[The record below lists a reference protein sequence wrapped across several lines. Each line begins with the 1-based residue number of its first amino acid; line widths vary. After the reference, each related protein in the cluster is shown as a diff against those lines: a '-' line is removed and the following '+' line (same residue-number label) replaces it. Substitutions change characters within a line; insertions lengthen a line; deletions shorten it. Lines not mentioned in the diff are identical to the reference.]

1 MTRTIID
8 NDFLDVL
15 TSHIYPS
22 RNSTSMYASVPYETM
37 HAGKTLSII
46 NTNWAKLL
54 FRWIKGENRNIFS
67 APLYRYLTENA
78 ENIVLFNH
86 AFEAYHM
93 HIVPDLRTRLKEILD
108 RTGRPLER
116 NIILTHNRDIFLKH
130 NGWENNMNIVEY
142 NALFH
147 VYYSTRQRVEG
158 INVAKRNKHFTTL
171 CGTVRKHRT
180 DLHAFLRIEDLLDK
194 THYTYNSIL
203 ADPKWTEIYNNEQV
217 YCEAYHDHLRF
228 TPVFRS
234 GSFDL
239 GVHDIEERT
248 LQHNA
253 LPMEYWIDSYIHL
266 ITETCYGSG
275 DYGTGSA
282 RDFFTEKSMKV
293 YDNYQIPMVISTPGM
308 VEYHRKQ
315 GYDVFDDIVDH
326 SYDTVEDTKHRF
338 DLIAKEIRRL
348 AGIPLPQLH
357 ELYMQHT
364 DRLQNNR
371 ENLHR
376 HYLRNQENAELALQ
390 KVIYG

>member
-8 NDFLDVL
+8 NTFLDVL

-22 RNSTSMYASVPYETM
+22 RNTTSMYATVPYEVT
-37 HAGKTLSII
+37 HGDKTLSMI
-46 NTNWAKLL
+46 NTNWARLL

-67 APLYRYLTENA
+67 APLYRYLVENP
-78 ENIVLFNH
+78 NTVVLFNH

-93 HIVPDLRTRLKEILD
+93 HIVPDLRSRLKEVLE
-108 RTGRPLER
+108 RTNRPLAS
-116 NIILTHNRDIFLKH
+116 NIILTHNRDMFIKH

-147 VYYSTRQRVEG
+147 VYYSTRQRIVD
-158 INVAKRNKHFTTL
+158 INLKPRSKYFTTL

-203 ADPKWTEIYNNEQV
+203 ADPKWNEVYNNEQV
-217 YCEAYHDHLRF
+217 YCEAYHEHLRF
-228 TPVFRS
+228 TPTFRV

-248 LQHNA
+248 LQHNSI
-253 LPMEYWIDSYIHL
+253 PFEYWTDAYIHL

-293 YDNYQIPMVISTPGM
+293 YDNYQIPLVISTPGM
-308 VEYHRKQ
+308 VTYHRKQ
-315 GYDVFDDIVDH
+315 GYDVFDDFIDH
-326 SYDTVEDTKHRF
+326 SYDTVEDTKQRF
-338 DLIAKEIRRL
+338 DMIAREIRRL
-348 AGIPLPQLH
+348 AAMPLAEIHNFYTQSI
-357 ELYMQHT
+357 
-364 DRLQNNR
+364 DRLQHNR
-371 ENLHR
+371 ESLHK
-376 HYLRNQENAELALQ
+376 HYLRNQENAEAALQ
-390 KVIYG
+390 KVLYG